1 MYKVDQEQDRLQ
13 ESMRDDRDMLQTEIF
28 NVEKKLRREDAAI
41 IIKAADLEEDLK
53 HLERRFNAVQNKDT
67 TFEGLCMA
75 LIEMTKIDI
84 QLMEADEFDKN
95 SISLIGVNEV
105 TTTTPA
111 TTSTNNLSPS
121 R

>member
-1 MYKVDQEQDRLQ
+1 
-13 ESMRDDRDMLQTEIF
+13 
-28 NVEKKLRREDAAI
+28 
-41 IIKAADLEEDLK
+41 
-53 HLERRFNAVQNKDT
+53 
-67 TFEGLCMA
+67 MA

-111 TTSTNNLSPS
+111 TISTNNLSPS